1 MSQQVLNA
9 TNTTN
14 TSDVKRNLGRMDLMS
29 IAIGQT
35 IGAGIMAMT
44 GTAIGMTGRSVN
56 IAFIFAGIITI
67 LAIIPQIYVGGT
79 ARFKGGQYTQV
90 AAFGGQKLAGI
101 FTMINIFIGIGISM
115 YVLSFT
121 EYFVALV
128 PNAPSKIISMLVI
141 TIMFGLNL
149 LGTKQAAKLQTVLC
163 VAMAAALGLFVAFGV
178 GEIQPGYFRQP
189 GFMTSGVMGLLVA
202 SSYLSFAAGGA
213 TYVINFSGEAKNPTK
228 DIPFVIIVSTIGVSI
243 LYALIGTIAGGVL
256 PVEEV
261 ANKSLSLVAESIMP
275 KSIYIFF
282 IVGGAMFSLLT
293 TLNASIGWI
302 TRPVVQ
308 AANDGWLPKFM
319 GNIHPKFKTPANA
332 LLLFYII
339 GIIPIM
345 LDLDISIVS
354 SSTVILTSVVK
365 AILAFITIRMP
376 FVMPELWKKSKF
388 YISDGKLKF
397 ACILGGLVATLQV
410 VLLVVTS
417 SSQEIIG
424 NITILVF
431 SIIYAIL
438 RNKKVKMEVSYE

>member
-1 MSQQVLNA
+1 MSQQVSNA

-189 GFMTSGVMGLLVA
+189 GFMTAGVMGLLVA

-228 DIPFVIIVSTIGVSI
+228 DIPFVIIAATIGVSI

-256 PVEEV
+256 PVEQV

-397 ACILGGLVATLQV
+397 VCILGGLVATLQV
-410 VLLVVTS
+410 VLLVITAS
-417 SSQEIIG
+417 NQEIIG
-424 NITILVF
+424 NLTILGF

>member
-1 MSQQVLNA
+1 M
-9 TNTTN
+9 
-14 TSDVKRNLGRMDLMS
+14 
-29 IAIGQT
+29 
-35 IGAGIMAMT
+35 
-44 GTAIGMTGRSVN
+44 
-56 IAFIFAGIITI
+56 
-67 LAIIPQIYVGGT
+67 
-79 ARFKGGQYTQV
+79 

-376 FVMPELWKKSKF
+376 FVMPELWKNLSF
-388 YISDGKLKF
+388 IF
-397 ACILGGLVATLQV
+397 QMV
-410 VLLVVTS
+410 
-417 SSQEIIG
+417 
-424 NITILVF
+424 N
-431 SIIYAIL
+431 
-438 RNKKVKMEVSYE
+438 

>member
-1 MSQQVLNA
+1 MSQQVSNA

-228 DIPFVIIVSTIGVSI
+228 DIPFVIIAATIGVSI

-256 PVEEV
+256 PVEQV

-308 AANDGWLPKFM
+308 AAQDGWLPKFM

-354 SSTVILTSVVK
+354 NSTVILTSVVK
-365 AILAFITIRMP
+365 VILAFITIRMP

-397 ACILGGLVATLQV
+397 VCILGGLVATLQV
-410 VLLVVTS
+410 VLLVVTAS
-417 SSQEIIG
+417 NQEIIG
-424 NITILVF
+424 NLTILGF

>member
-1 MSQQVLNA
+1 MSQQVSNA

-14 TSDVKRNLGRMDLMS
+14 TSDVKRNLCRMDLMS

-101 FTMINIFIGIGISM
+101 FTMINVFTGIGISM

-128 PNAPSKIISMLVI
+128 PNAPSKIISIIAI
-141 TIMFGLNL
+141 TLLFGLNL

-178 GEIQPGYFRQP
+178 GEIQPGYFEQP
-189 GFMTSGVMGLLVA
+189 GFMTAGVMGLLVA

-228 DIPFVIIVSTIGVSI
+228 DIPFVIIAATIGVSI

-256 PVEEV
+256 PVEQV

-275 KSIYIFF
+275 KSLYIFF

-376 FVMPELWKKSKF
+376 FVMPELWEKSKF

-397 ACILGGLVATLQV
+397 VCILGGLVATLQV

-417 SSQEIIG
+417 SRQEIIG
-424 NITILVF
+424 NITILGF

-438 RNKKVKMEVSYE
+438 RDKKVKMEVSYE

>member
-1 MSQQVLNA
+1 M
-9 TNTTN
+9 
-14 TSDVKRNLGRMDLMS
+14 
-29 IAIGQT
+29 
-35 IGAGIMAMT
+35 
-44 GTAIGMTGRSVN
+44 
-56 IAFIFAGIITI
+56 
-67 LAIIPQIYVGGT
+67 
-79 ARFKGGQYTQV
+79 
-90 AAFGGQKLAGI
+90 
-101 FTMINIFIGIGISM
+101 
-115 YVLSFT
+115 
-121 EYFVALV
+121 
-128 PNAPSKIISMLVI
+128 
-141 TIMFGLNL
+141 
-149 LGTKQAAKLQTVLC
+149 
-163 VAMAAALGLFVAFGV
+163 
-178 GEIQPGYFRQP
+178 
-189 GFMTSGVMGLLVA
+189 
-202 SSYLSFAAGGA
+202 
-213 TYVINFSGEAKNPTK
+213 
-228 DIPFVIIVSTIGVSI
+228 
-243 LYALIGTIAGGVL
+243 L
-256 PVEEV
+256 PVEQV

-275 KSIYIFF
+275 KSLYIFF

-376 FVMPELWKKSKF
+376 FVMPELWEKSKF

-397 ACILGGLVATLQV
+397 VCILGGLVATLQV

-417 SSQEIIG
+417 SRQEIIG
-424 NITILVF
+424 NITILGF

-438 RNKKVKMEVSYE
+438 RDKKVKMEVSYE